1 MTGVTIHTS
10 VSLVTLISTAVSSN
24 EFSASCSNSTHE
36 VLTTAGSISGR
47 PSQGNLMADITCSS
61 QEDPIWPVNLNF
73 PSTSISNRDHSFNP
87 WWYDKYQWLE
97 YSASRDAIF
106 CCPCRYFAHGSDKAE
121 NNFTSIGYKDW
132 KHTTGKDGALVKH
145 GHFCKASRNN
155 V

>member
-61 QEDPIWPVNLNF
+61 QEDPI
-73 PSTSISNRDHSFNP
+73 
-87 WWYDKYQWLE
+87 
-97 YSASRDAIF
+97 
-106 CCPCRYFAHGSDKAE
+106 
-121 NNFTSIGYKDW
+121 
-132 KHTTGKDGALVKH
+132 
-145 GHFCKASRNN
+145 
-155 V
+155 